1 MDVAPT
7 IVDVDLGTNAT
18 LVNLKD
24 LPPQLSQDL
33 QEISEDGKTRV
44 STLEQTAINL
54 KQEKETKPWLWHAIY
69 MLLALVVVQSWA
81 TFGMSFWAV
90 NLVKDSQAVEMK
102 SGSTALTANDRTS
115 VMETATSKAEISLL
129 PRSRSRHEASQR
141 N

>member
-33 QEISEDGKTRV
+33 QEISKDGKTRV

-54 KQEKETKPWLWHAIY
+54 KQEKETKRWLWHAIY
-69 MLLALVVVQSWA
+69 LLLALVVVQSWA

-90 NLVKDSQAVEMK
+90 NLIKDS
-102 SGSTALTANDRTS
+102 
-115 VMETATSKAEISLL
+115 
-129 PRSRSRHEASQR
+129 
-141 N
+141 